1 MFRFLH
7 IAVVCSPMTR
17 FKPKYFMMSSFRLFL
32 HDLVSVHVHHYNIAD
47 VDRVLYL
54 VDKPKEMYD
63 PPVFAPS
70 VALPLSIYT

>member
-1 MFRFLH
+1 
-7 IAVVCSPMTR
+7 
-17 FKPKYFMMSSFRLFL
+17 MMSSFRLFL